1 MLRNPYNPNDIA
13 ENFAFTVYAAHQQ
26 YVDDIVKQILSGET
40 VIELNQELS
49 KEDMTYIKKEV
60 RRRQNE

>member
-13 ENFAFTVYAAHQQ
+13 ENFAFTVFAAHQQ
-26 YVDDIVKQILSGET
+26 YVDDIVKRILGGET

-49 KEDMTYIKKEV
+49 KEDMAYIKKEV
-60 RRRQNE
+60 KRRTHE